1 MTMTRKGFLAFAAAG
16 AVFAEAFAFNE
27 AGNVLKDFEFG
38 DAAGCWRASS
48 AMARG
53 QIESFEGLAQPLFY
67 LQGKGAGT
75 LHQSFDVEAKTW
87 YVLTFR
93 YRLTDDGKGDA
104 PGDEPFDCAVSVAPG
119 ETDNVFPPKTLGM
132 MNFGATE
139 RWGNARLYFQTG
151 DELRASLNVAFKSGA
166 WQVGRIVVRK
176 ADDRDRLYG
185 GALDDPG
192 FEGTRPGDLPFE
204 WRTGA
209 RDVLRLTVAE
219 GDAHGGRRALRAD
232 AEKTFTIVSP
242 LCGFAK
248 SEDALR
254 ASVWVKASRRTLVQF
269 KMTYPYGGVL
279 QFNCQD
285 SQWLEPGVWTRLEA
299 AGSPKC
305 QPERRGYTGVIFLI
319 KATVEKGEGTTLLVD
334 DFNYSL
340 VPPDEGLSSDP
351 TRPRLPNAS
360 FEQGTGF
367 ARAEFRIESTNVN
380 DGVVR
385 TFGIDETTAAVGTC
399 SLKVRGNGFGF
410 DTPAFRCHPDKPY
423 TFSFWAKSSKRMCV
437 RADFPYSYIGR
448 WEIGSEWKRY
458 HGTVEPKREYVAP
471 GYCNL
476 RFRTEGVAPDNV
488 LWVDGLQLDYGTEM
502 KPFRT
507 EACEIGVDFPV
518 VYKIFPVGARPRLD
532 VRLANGGDRALK
544 GEIVVVTRDVR
555 GNALATRREPAEVD
569 AGDTLTVR
577 RAYPIDGPGYRR
589 VEASFVADGKT
600 LCSNLTTCAGLVR
613 PRPVPF
619 AESWAGI
626 LGGYDVSGR
635 RGDPRSEVFFMSGG
649 WDAALDALSLVG
661 YKWLRTMGCGN
672 WRNTEYPQGTY
683 HWKWDDYLAAAK
695 ARGMGVLVEFLC
707 HDAPPWSRGREVGH
721 PVQGGFTYSMRP
733 ADVEKFAEDFARH
746 YAGKF
751 DAVNLINETGGHP
764 PDDFVELME
773 ATYKGFKKVDP
784 KIVVQGPG
792 VPASW
797 SFPQLVETP
806 GRETWIHRALACGLN
821 KWNDVHGI
829 HPYDWGH
836 SYHVSAL
843 LSRPYERFIP
853 ESQGGGS
860 LTLYRYLEEQAR
872 RFKKTYEHNVIWD
885 TETGAQFNTVA
896 PWQFSPS
903 EGRAD
908 WYTERLA
915 AARAVRCNLLRW
927 SIGAERQFYF
937 MFQNNLIYH
946 GLDMMN
952 VDMTPRSGVAAF
964 AQFNRML
971 DGGRFERLEE
981 LADGTF
987 TAYFTGWK
995 GEKVLV
1001 YWTPDHDTD
1010 GAADGV
1016 FAPPEG
1022 VRPLAVYDM
1031 EGRKLDALP
1040 LSCEPVYVIYEK

>member
-1 MTMTRKGFLAFAAAG
+1 MRKMKVGGVVLAG
-16 AVFAEAFAFNE
+16 ALLAEAFAFDE
-27 AGNVLKDFEFG
+27 PGNVLKDFEFN
-38 DAAGCWRASS
+38 DAATCWRA
-48 AMARG
+48 AGTTRDR
-53 QIESFEGLAQPLFY
+53 IEAFEGLAEPLFY
-67 LQGKGAGT
+67 LQGKGSGT
-75 LHQSFDVEAKTW
+75 LHQSFDVETNAW
-87 YVLTFR
+87 YVLSFR
-93 YRLTDDGKGDA
+93 YRLTDDGKGNA
-104 PGDEPFDCAVSVAPG
+104 PGDVPFDCAVSVAPG
-119 ETDNVFPPKTLGM
+119 ETDEVFPPNPLGSM
-132 MNFGATE
+132 GLGATE
-139 RWGNARLYFQTG
+139 RWGKARLYFQAG
-151 DELRASLNVAFKSGA
+151 DETRASLNVAFYSGS
-166 WQVGRIVVRK
+166 WQIGRIFVRK
-176 ADDRDRLYG
+176 VNERDRLYG

-192 FEGTRPGDLPFE
+192 FEAARPGELPYE
-204 WRTGA
+204 WALSGRH
-209 RDVLRLTVAE
+209 DVLRLTADE
-219 GDAHGGRRALRAD
+219 GDVHGGTRALRAD
-232 AEKTFTIVSP
+232 FRKSVALATP
-242 LCGFAK
+242 MCAFAK
-248 SEDALR
+248 NDDVLR
-254 ASVWVKASRRTLVQF
+254 GSVWVKASRRALVRFQ
-269 KMTYPYGGVL
+269 MANTNGGVWW
-279 QFNCQD
+279 FNCQE
-285 SQWLEPGVWTRLEA
+285 SLWLKPGVWTRFEFK
-299 AGSPKC
+299 GSPKC
-305 QPERRGYTGVIFLI
+305 RPARRGYTGGQFCLS
-319 KATVEKGEGTTLLVD
+319 ARTEDGEPTTLLVD
-334 DFNYSL
+334 DLNYSL
-340 VPPDEGLSSDP
+340 VPPGEELTGDP
-351 TRPRLPNAS
+351 TRPQLPNAS
-360 FEQGTGF
+360 FEQGAGF

-448 WEIGSEWKRY
+448 WEIGPEWKRY

-488 LWVDGLQLDYGTEM
+488 LWIDGLQLDYGTEM

-600 LCSNLTTCAGLVR
+600 LCSNLTTCAGVVR

-683 HWKWDDYLAAAK
+683 HWKWDDYLADAK

-707 HDAPPWSRGREVGH
+707 HDAPPWSRGRELER
-721 PVQGGFTYSMRP
+721 PAEGGFAYSMRP

-751 DAVNLINETGGHP
+751 DAVNLINETGDHP

-773 ATYKGFKKVDP
+773 ATYKGFKKVNP
-784 KIVVQGPG
+784 KTVVQGPG
-792 VPASW
+792 YPS
-797 SFPQLVETP
+797 SRFPELVEP
-806 GRETWIHRALACGLN
+806 AGYESWIYRALGCGLN

-836 SYHVSAL
+836 AYHVSAL
-843 LSRPYERFIP
+843 LRQPFERCVDN
-853 ESQGGGS
+853 SSGS
-860 LTLYRYLEEQAR
+860 EGRSLYRYIEEQAR
-872 RFKKTYEHNVIWD
+872 RFKKGYEHNVIWD
-885 TETGAQFNTVA
+885 TESGAQFNTAA

-927 SIGAERQFYF
+927 SIGVERQFYF

-1022 VRPLAVYDM
+1022 VRPLEAYDM